1 MRLNPHNIDYHLS
14 DIDNWLSIL
23 NRSIPSELANDK
35 LILRAEFGSGFIQKR
50 ELEQGLSI
58 CFFDLEL
65 REPVI
70 LNRIEIEENSHCLM
84 HFHYNNSRIDA
95 IINNKPAV
103 FDQEYQTTHF
113 SSSSVP
119 ANYVVPS
126 HQHIKLLHIWMTR
139 NWILNYLDSNNSKL
153 SIDLLLNK
161 PIAFVDA
168 VSYQLNGISNVEP
181 TTPKGIL
188 LAKLYQ
194 AMNYVFERFE
204 KSDSNVTNIRSSDLN
219 SILLSKKII
228 EDRIPK
234 AYTVKELAQQL
245 NMSESKFKKAF
256 KAVVG
261 TSPYNYHL
269 QLKMAMAKSMLQ
281 ESDIAVKEV
290 AMALKY
296 THLGNFT
303 KQFKAFHGFLPSD
316 IIKS

>member
-1 MRLNPHNIDYHLS
+1 MRLNPYRIDYQLS
-14 DIDNWLSIL
+14 DVDNWLSIL
-23 NRSIPSELANDK
+23 NGSIPSELIDNR
-35 LILRAEFGSGFIQKR
+35 LILKPEFGSGFIHKR

-58 CFFDLEL
+58 SFFDLEL
-65 REPVI
+65 KETVI
-70 LNRIEIEENSHCLM
+70 LNRIEIEENSHCLI

-95 IINNKPAV
+95 VINKKPAV
-103 FDQEYQTTHF
+103 FDQEHQTVHF

-119 ANYVVPS
+119 VNYIVPP
-126 HQHIKLLHIWMTR
+126 HQHIKLLHVWMSR
-139 NWILNYLDSNNSKL
+139 DWILNYLDSKESKL
-153 SIDLLLNK
+153 SKDLLLNK

-168 VSYQLNGISNVEP
+168 VSYQLYGISNVEP

-194 AMNYVFERFE
+194 TMNYVFERFE
-204 KSDSNVTNIRSSDLN
+204 KSDSDVTNIRSNDLN

-234 AYTVKELAQQL
+234 AYTIKELAQQL
-245 NMSESKFKKAF
+245 NMSESKFKKDF
-256 KAVVG
+256 KTVVG
-261 TSPYNYHL
+261 ASPYNYHL
-269 QLKMAMAKSMLQ
+269 QLKMAMAKNMLV

-290 AMALKY
+290 AMALEY